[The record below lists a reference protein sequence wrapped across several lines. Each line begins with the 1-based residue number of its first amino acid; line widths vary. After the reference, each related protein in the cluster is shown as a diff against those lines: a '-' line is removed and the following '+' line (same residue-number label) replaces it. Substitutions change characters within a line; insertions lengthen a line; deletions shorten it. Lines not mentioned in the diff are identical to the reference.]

1 MEKTGFAQKNGRLFR
16 LALLVCLSCVLF
28 TARAQTARITLNL
41 QNATLEQ
48 AMDRIKAQTRY
59 LFINRDVEGLKS
71 RKVSINVSN
80 ELITRVLDQLFS
92 PFDIGY
98 DIDGRSIFIY
108 KQQAAATRP
117 VPVSGRVTDAKGQP
131 VIGASV
137 IVRGT
142 TLGVSTD
149 AEGRFT
155 LEVPAP
161 AASQT
166 LEVSY
171 LGYETASISVGTRT
185 SFMVTLR
192 ESASEI
198 ESIVVT
204 ALGIKREE
212 KALSYN
218 VQQVAASDITLV
230 KDANFMNSLS
240 GKVAGVTINASSS
253 GVGGA
258 TKVVLRGNKSI
269 SQSSNALYV
278 IDGIPMYNFG
288 GGGGTEFDSKGATES
303 IADINPEDIESI
315 SVLTGAAAAA
325 LYGSEA
331 ANGAVM
337 ITTKKGEAGALKVTL
352 TSNTEFLNP
361 FVLPEFQNR
370 YGTGLNGSGS
380 GSAVYSWGAK
390 LTPAART
397 GYTPDDFFET
407 GHVYTN
413 AVTLSGGTDRNQT
426 YFSAAAVN
434 SDGIIPNNTYD
445 RYNFTFRNTSYF
457 LKDKLRLDASASYIY
472 QQDQNM
478 TNQGVYSNPLVSA
491 YLFPRGENFDL
502 YRRFERYNEGTK
514 LMEQFWSSDMEGGDL
529 RMQNPYWIAYRNLRN
544 TDKKRYLL
552 SFSASYDILPW
563 LNVTG
568 RVRIDNANSLYTQK
582 LYASTNTTITDG
594 GRNGHYTEQ
603 REYDTQ
609 TYADVMV
616 NINKTFGDDW
626 SLQANVGASINN
638 VKTDMLSYRGPIQEN
653 GLPNVF
659 NVFDLDDSKKRA
671 EKSGWQEQTQS
682 LFASVEVG
690 WKQMLYLTVT
700 GRNDWASQL
709 AESPSSSFFYPSV
722 GLSWVP
728 TSLWDLGRA
737 LTYLKIRGSIASVGM
752 PFPRH
757 LTIPTY
763 EYDATNKVW
772 TAKTHYPIGDLYPER
787 TRTYEVGIDA
797 RLWKHISLSA
807 SWYRADTYNQTFDPQ
822 ISVSSGYSTIYLQ
835 TGHVRNTGV
844 ELSAGY
850 DNTWRDFRWAT
861 NFTFSWNKNEIVELV
876 HNYKHPET
884 GEIIS
889 KDRLEI
895 KGLGKA
901 KYILKPGGTLGDLY
915 TNSDLVYNREGFIE
929 VDKSG
934 NVAVK
939 DDYMEDIYLGSV
951 FPKYNLAWRND
962 FSWKGLNLGVLFT
975 ARIGGI
981 CYSATQANM
990 DLYGVSEASAAARDA
1005 GGVLINGREM
1015 VDAQKWYQAIGSQS
1029 GLPQYYTYSATNF
1042 RLQELSLGYT
1052 LPAKWFRDKMRMTV
1066 SFVGRNLWMIY
1077 CKAPFDPEA
1086 VASTGL
1092 NYQGIDYFMMPS
1104 LRSLGFNVKFQF

>member
-1 MEKTGFAQKNGRLFR
+1 MEKTGFTQKIGRLFR
-16 LALLVCLSCVLF
+16 LTLLVCLSCSVIS
-28 TARAQTARITLNL
+28 AKAQTARITLNL

-48 AMDRIKAQTRY
+48 AMDEIKKQTRY
-59 LFINRDVEGLKS
+59 LFINQDVKGLDNL
-71 RKVSINVSN
+71 KVSINVVD
-80 ELITRVLDQLFS
+80 ELISKVLDGIFT
-92 PFDIGY
+92 PHGIAY
-98 DIDGRSIFIY
+98 YIDGKSIIISN
-108 KQQAAATRP
+108 RP
-117 VPVSGRVTDAKGQP
+117 KAESTPVRVQGRVTDASGQP
-131 VIGASV
+131 IIGASV

-149 AEGRFT
+149 AEGRFS

-161 AASQT
+161 AASRY
-166 LEVSY
+166 LEISY
-171 LGYETASISVGTRT
+171 LGYETASIPVGSRT
-185 SFMVTLR
+185 SFSVTLQ
-192 ESASEI
+192 ESSSEI
-198 ESIVVT
+198 EQVVVT

-218 VQQVAASDITLV
+218 VQQIGAEEITTV
-230 KDANFMNSLS
+230 KDANFMNSLA

-325 LYGSEA
+325 LYGSNA

-337 ITTKKGEAGALKVTL
+337 ITTKKGQAGALKVTL
-352 TSNTEFLNP
+352 SSNTEFLNP

-370 YGTGLNGSGS
+370 YGTGLNGSAS
-380 GSAVYSWGAK
+380 GSSVYSWGAK

-397 GYTPDDFFET
+397 GYTPEDFLET

-413 AVTLSGGTDRNQT
+413 AVTVSGGTDRNQT
-426 YFSAAAVN
+426 YFSAASVN
-434 SDGIIPNNTYD
+434 SDGIIPNNEYD

-457 LKDKLRLDASASYIY
+457 LKDRLRLDASASYIY

-478 TNQGVYSNPLVSA
+478 TNQGVYSNPLVPA
-491 YLFPRGENFDL
+491 YLFPRGTEFDA
-502 YRRFERYNEGTK
+502 YRIFERYNPASK
-514 LMEQFWSSDMEGGDL
+514 LMEQFWSSDLEGGDL

-544 TDKKRYLL
+544 TDKKRYML

-563 LNVTG
+563 LNVAG

-582 LYASTNTTITDG
+582 LYASSNTTITDG
-594 GRNGHYTEQ
+594 GKNGHYTEQ

-638 VKTDMLSYRGPIQEN
+638 VKTDLLSYRGPIQEN

-671 EKSGWQEQTQS
+671 EKTGWQEQTQS
-682 LFASVEVG
+682 IFASVEVG
-690 WKQMLYLTVT
+690 WKQMLYLTLT

-709 AESPSSSFFYPSV
+709 AESPESSFFYPSV

-728 TSLWDLGRA
+728 TSLWDMGEA
-737 LTYLKIRGSIASVGM
+737 VTYLKLRGSIASVGM

-787 TRTYEVGIDA
+787 TRTYELGLDA
-797 RLWKHISLSA
+797 RLWRHISLSA
-807 SWYRADTYNQTFDPQ
+807 SWYWADTYNQTFDPQ

-876 HNYKHPET
+876 HNYTHPET
-884 GEIIS
+884 GELIT
-889 KDRLEI
+889 KERLEI

-915 TNSDLVYNREGFIE
+915 TNSDLVYNKEGFIE

-1005 GGVLINGREM
+1005 GGVLINGRQTI
-1015 VDAQKWYQAIGSQS
+1015 DAQKWYQAIGSQS

-1052 LPAKWFRDKMRMTV
+1052 LPAKWFRDRMRMTV

>member
-28 TARAQTARITLNL
+28 TAKAQTARITLNL

-48 AMDRIKAQTRY
+48 AMDKIKAQTRY
-59 LFINRDVEGLKS
+59 LFINRDVEDLES

-80 ELITRVLDQLFS
+80 ELITKVLDQLFS

-108 KQQAAATRP
+108 KQQAAETQP
-117 VPVSGRVTDAKGQP
+117 VTVTGRVTDANGQP

-149 AEGRFT
+149 TEGRFT

-161 AASQT
+161 AASQA

-171 LGYETASISVGTRT
+171 LGYETATIPVGSRT
-185 SFMVTLR
+185 SFAVTLQ
-192 ESASEI
+192 ESSSEI
-198 ESIVVT
+198 ESVVVT

-218 VQQVAASDITLV
+218 VQQVGAEEITTV

-303 IADINPEDIESI
+303 IADLNPEDIESI

-325 LYGSEA
+325 LYGSNA

-337 ITTKKGEAGALKVTL
+337 ITTKKGQAGALKVTL
-352 TSNTEFLNP
+352 SSNTEFLNP

-370 YGTGLNGSGS
+370 YGTGLNGSSS

-390 LTPAART
+390 LTPAAQT
-397 GYTPDDFFET
+397 GYTPNDFFET

-413 AVTLSGGTDRNQT
+413 AFTLSGGTDRNQT

-478 TNQGVYSNPLVSA
+478 TNQGVYSNPLVPA
-491 YLFPRGENFDL
+491 YLFPRGTDFDA
-502 YRRFERYNEGTK
+502 YRIFERYNPASK
-514 LMEQFWSSDMEGGDL
+514 LMEQFWSSDLEGGDL

-563 LNVTG
+563 LNVAG

-582 LYASTNTTITDG
+582 LYASSNTTITDG
-594 GRNGHYTEQ
+594 GKNGHYTEQ

-638 VKTDMLSYRGPIQEN
+638 VKTDLLSYRGPIQEN

-682 LFASVEVG
+682 IFASVEVG

-709 AESPSSSFFYPSV
+709 AESPESSFFYPSV

-728 TSLWDLGRA
+728 TSLWDMGRA

-787 TRTYEVGIDA
+787 TRTYELGLDA
-797 RLWKHISLSA
+797 RLWRHISLSA
-807 SWYRADTYNQTFDPQ
+807 SWYWADTYNQTFDPQ

-884 GEIIS
+884 GEYIT

-929 VDKSG
+929 VDKNG

-962 FSWKGLNLGVLFT
+962 FSWKGLNLGLLFT

-1005 GGVLINGREM
+1005 GGVIINGRQTI
-1015 VDAQKWYQAIGSQS
+1015 DAQKWYQAIGAQS